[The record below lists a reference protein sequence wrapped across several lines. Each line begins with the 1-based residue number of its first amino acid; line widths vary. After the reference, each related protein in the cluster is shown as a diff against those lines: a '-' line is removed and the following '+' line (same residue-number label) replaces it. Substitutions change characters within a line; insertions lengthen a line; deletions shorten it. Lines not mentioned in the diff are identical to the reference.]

1 MSESQFIGRGEELTK
16 NILAKLLDCR
26 YIDAQVNIRSIIG
39 WIQYD
44 MLDPEIRKHNFDL
57 VIGRNRA
64 KDIVVEVNYKHKEK
78 AAKKWRLILVPL
90 ITKAGY
96 DYMTIDHYDCRSS
109 LKRTLGLFHL
119 NSKKEHEKSWNDYR
133 DVIDALEKAGVKP

>member
-1 MSESQFIGRGEELTK
+1 MLSQPQFIGRGEVLSK

-26 YIDAQVNIRSIIG
+26 YIDAQVNIRSLIG
-39 WIQYD
+39 WMQYD
-44 MLDPEIRKHNFDL
+44 MLDSEIKKHNFDL

-78 AAKKWRLILVPL
+78 AARKWRQIFVPL
-90 ITKAGY
+90 LQKAGC
-96 DYMTIDHYDCRSS
+96 DYMTIDDYDCRS
-109 LKRTLGLFHL
+109 LFKL
-119 NSKKEHEKSWNDYR
+119 NSKKEHARSWDDER